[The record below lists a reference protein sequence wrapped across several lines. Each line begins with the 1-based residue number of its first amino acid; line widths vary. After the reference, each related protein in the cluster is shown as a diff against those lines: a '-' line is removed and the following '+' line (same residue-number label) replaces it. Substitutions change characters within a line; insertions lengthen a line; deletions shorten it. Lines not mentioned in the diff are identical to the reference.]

1 MTPGCHNAIQDRYIV
16 KKENIILPLLPI
28 ELSLMN
34 QFTKELM
41 PLRKK
46 LHFLNKINV
55 EEEER
60 KT

>member
-1 MTPGCHNAIQDRYIV
+1 MPFKSYIV
-16 KKENIILPLLPI
+16 KKENIILQLLPI